1 MLAEAQLDPVGLQGL
16 GQRLAERLGLAR
28 QQAVGPLDDH
38 RLAAE
43 AHHRLGH
50 LHPHRAA
57 AEDEQPPRDLRQA
70 RDLAVRPHAVQV
82 ASPSIGGMKG

>member
-1 MLAEAQLDPVGLQGL
+1 MLAEAQLDAVGRQCL

-28 QQAVGPLDDH
+28 QQVVGALHDH

-43 AHHRLGH
+43 PHHGLGH

-57 AEDEQPPRDLRQA
+57 AEDEQPPRDLLEG

-82 ASPSIGGMKG
+82 ARAPRSAG